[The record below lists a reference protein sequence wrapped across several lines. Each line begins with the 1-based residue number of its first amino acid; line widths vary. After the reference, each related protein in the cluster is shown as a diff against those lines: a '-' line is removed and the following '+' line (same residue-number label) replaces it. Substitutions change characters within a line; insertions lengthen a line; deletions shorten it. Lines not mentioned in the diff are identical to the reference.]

1 MEQITIY
8 IKDNIDNYR
17 AYRDIKNTEHI
28 YLLENDI
35 AEKLDNFENVKVY
48 RLVSNGK
55 FENLPSFRL
64 DKEYLFPIPV
74 NRLDSGLTVN
84 HHFVIF

>member
-1 MEQITIY
+1 MNRTSIH
-8 IKDNIDNYR
+8 IKGNINNCKVFCDYENK
-17 AYRDIKNTEHI
+17 DHI
-28 YLLENDI
+28 YLLENEI
-35 AEKLDNFENVKVY
+35 ADRLNDFENVKIF

-55 FENLPSFRL
+55 YKNTPSFEL
-64 DKEYLFPIPV
+64 DKKYFSPIPV